1 MSGSEKQPAPY
12 TNEEYDKQI
21 AELVQVNGIWKRDY
35 EDLLHQNQKLKAAL
49 GMNPHSSR
57 STRSNSPNRHLQ
69 QTNTGQD
76 PYSIRSTRSN
86 SPHRHLQQTN
96 TGQDPY
102 SIRSTRSNSPHRHLH
117 ETNTGQD
124 PYSIRSTRSNSPV
137 RHSEASSLLQD
148 LQLANTGPNPYVSPI
163 TTELSTPEDNSSY
176 SSLNLSPRPHR
187 KQNAHS
193 TPSYP
198 PSHSILTPPTTYA
211 RSHSDSQ
218 HPNTGVN
225 IGQTEG
231 YIQCAVADIEKMKE
245 QIRSFKEQYER
256 EREEKEKEKSKNKNL
271 KRKLAEN
278 EEVTFQL
285 HQRIDMLEKKIK
297 KMERTDKVEQQRKAD
312 LMGRG
317 AFPRNELGF
326 TGYKDE
332 RDSMA
337 PRYQQQ
343 QQQQLHQHN
352 RREFEGGTTELKH
365 QKFRQI
371 YPLIY

>member
-1 MSGSEKQPAPY
+1 LDKSKKPYTKTDWSSGAMSGSEKQPAPY
-12 TNEEYDKQI
+12 TNEEYEKQI

-35 EDLLHQNQKLKAAL
+35 EDLLHQNQQLKAAL

-57 STRSNSPNRHLQ
+57 STRSNSPRRHM
-69 QTNTGQD
+69 
-76 PYSIRSTRSN
+76 
-86 SPHRHLQQTN
+86 HK
-96 TGQDPY
+96 
-102 SIRSTRSNSPHRHLH
+102 
-117 ETNTGQD
+117 TNTGQD

-148 LQLANTGPNPYVSPI
+148 LQLASTGPNPYVSPS
-163 TTELSTPEDNSSY
+163 TTELSTPEANSSY
-176 SSLNLSPRPHR
+176 SSLNFSPRPHR
-187 KQNAHS
+187 KQNANS

-198 PSHSILTPPTTYA
+198 PSHSILTPPTTYT

-285 HQRIDMLEKKIK
+285 HQRIDMLEKKMK
-297 KMERTDKVEQQRKAD
+297 KMERTDKVEQQRKAE

-337 PRYQQQ
+337 PRYQ